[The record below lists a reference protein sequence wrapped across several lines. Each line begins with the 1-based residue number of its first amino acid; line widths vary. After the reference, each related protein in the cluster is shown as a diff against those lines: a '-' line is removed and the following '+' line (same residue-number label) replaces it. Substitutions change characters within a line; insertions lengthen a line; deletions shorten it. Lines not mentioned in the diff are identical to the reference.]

1 MSYLYVFQFP
11 SSILQFGVKMTNEP
25 PTGLKQ
31 NLLRSYL
38 SDPVQEPEFFYGCQ
52 GKERTFT
59 RLLYALCFFHAAVQE
74 RRKFGSIGWNVPY
87 GFNESDFHISVK
99 QLQVCQE

>member
-1 MSYLYVFQFP
+1 
-11 SSILQFGVKMTNEP
+11 MTNEP

-31 NLLRSYL
+31 NLLRSYQ

-59 RLLYALCFFHAAVQE
+59 RLLYALCFFHAVVQE
-74 RRKFGSIGWNVPY
+74 RKKFGSIGWNIPY

-99 QLQVCQE
+99 QLQVC